1 MDLKK
6 AIILCAG
13 FGKRVLPLTKT
24 LPKPLLKVNQVP
36 LIEYSIRILKEL
48 GIEEIAVNVHHL
60 KDKIIEY
67 LDSYHP
73 NIKIFNEEIILDTG
87 GALVNAKSFLSDDYF
102 VILNSD
108 TIWQKNY
115 IPYMKSLIHKTI
127 KNSFNAGLLLA
138 RKQNSFDENLNP
150 DFSLN
155 DNLLVDKKD
164 HIYTGFQIMRSN
176 LLEKRKLEPFSVKKI
191 WDDLIIEKKITGEV
205 FEETFYH
212 TTDFQIYNKLKKI
225 NIIF

>member
-36 LIEYSIRILKEL
+36 LIEYSIKILKEL
-48 GIEEIAVNVHHL
+48 GIEEIAVNVHYL

-115 IPYMKSLIHKTI
+115 IPFMKSLIHKTI
-127 KNSFNAGLLLA
+127 ENNFNAGLLLA
-138 RKQNSFDENLNP
+138 RKENSFDENLNP

-212 TTDFQIYNKLKKI
+212 TTDFQIYNKLKKM

>member
-36 LIEYSIRILKEL
+36 LIEYSIKILKEL
-48 GIEEIAVNVHHL
+48 GIEEIAVNVHYL

-138 RKQNSFDENLNP
+138 RKENSFDENLNP

-212 TTDFQIYNKLKKI
+212 TTDFQIYNKLKKM

>member
-67 LDSYHP
+67 LNSYHP

-115 IPYMKSLIHKTI
+115 IPYMKTLIHKTI

>member
-24 LPKPLLKVNQVP
+24 LPKPLLKVNHVP

-48 GIEEIAVNVHHL
+48 GIEEIAVNVHYL
-60 KDKIIEY
+60 KDKIVEY
-67 LDSYHP
+67 LNSYHP

-138 RKQNSFDENLNP
+138 RKENSFDENLNP

-191 WDDLIIEKKITGEV
+191 WDDLIIDKKITGEV

-212 TTDFQIYNKLKKI
+212 TTDFKIYNKLKKI

>member
-48 GIEEIAVNVHHL
+48 GIQEIAVNVHHL

-87 GALVNAKSFLSDDYF
+87 GALVNAKSFLSEDYF

-138 RKQNSFDENLNP
+138 RKENSFDENLNP

-212 TTDFQIYNKLKKI
+212 TTDFQIYNKLKKM

>member
-36 LIEYSIRILKEL
+36 LIEYSIKILKEL

-73 NIKIFNEEIILDTG
+73 NIKIFNEEIIMDTG
-87 GALVNAKSFLSDDYF
+87 GALVNAKSFLSEDYF

-127 KNSFNAGLLLA
+127 KYSFNAGLLLA

>member
-24 LPKPLLKVNQVP
+24 LPKPLLKVNHVP

-48 GIEEIAVNVHHL
+48 GIEEIAVNVHYL

-67 LDSYHP
+67 LNSYHP
-73 NIKIFNEEIILDTG
+73 NIKIFNEKIILDTG

-102 VILNSD
+102 VVLNSD

-138 RKQNSFDENLNP
+138 RKENSFDENLNP

-155 DNLLVDKKD
+155 DNLLVNKKD

-176 LLEKRKLEPFSVKKI
+176 LLQKRKLEPFSIKKI
-191 WDDLIIEKKITGEV
+191 WDDLIIDKKITGEV

-212 TTDFQIYNKLKKI
+212 TTDFKIYNKLKKI

>member
-48 GIEEIAVNVHHL
+48 GVEEIAVNVHHL

-138 RKQNSFDENLNP
+138 RKENSFDKNLNP

>member
-36 LIEYSIRILKEL
+36 LIEYSIKILKEL
-48 GIEEIAVNVHHL
+48 GIEEIAVNVHYL

-212 TTDFQIYNKLKKI
+212 TTDFEIYNKLKKI

>member
-87 GALVNAKSFLSDDYF
+87 GALVNAKSFLSEDYF

-127 KNSFNAGLLLA
+127 ENNFNAGLLLA

-212 TTDFQIYNKLKKI
+212 TTDFQIYNKLKKM

>member
-73 NIKIFNEEIILDTG
+73 DIKIFNEEIILDTG
-87 GALVNAKSFLSDDYF
+87 GALVNAKSFLSEDYF

-138 RKQNSFDENLNP
+138 RKENSFDENLNP

-212 TTDFQIYNKLKKI
+212 TTDFQIYNKLKKM

>member
-36 LIEYSIRILKEL
+36 LIEYSIKILKEL
-48 GIEEIAVNVHHL
+48 GREEIAVNVHYL

-212 TTDFQIYNKLKKI
+212 TTDFQIYNKLKKM

>member
-36 LIEYSIRILKEL
+36 LIEYSIKILKEL

-73 NIKIFNEEIILDTG
+73 NIKIFNEEIIMDTG

-127 KNSFNAGLLLA
+127 ENNFNAGLLLA
-138 RKQNSFDENLNP
+138 RKENSFDENLNP

>member
-48 GIEEIAVNVHHL
+48 GIQEIAVNVHHL

-138 RKQNSFDENLNP
+138 RKENSFDENLNP

-164 HIYTGFQIMRSN
+164 HIYTGFQIMSSN

-205 FEETFYH
+205 FEEIFYH

>member
-138 RKQNSFDENLNP
+138 RKENSFDENLNP

-164 HIYTGFQIMRSN
+164 HIYTGFQIMSSN

>member
-102 VILNSD
+102 LILNSD

-115 IPYMKSLIHKTI
+115 IPFMKSLIHKTI
-127 KNSFNAGLLLA
+127 ENNFNAGLLLA
-138 RKQNSFDENLNP
+138 RKENSFDENLNP

-212 TTDFQIYNKLKKI
+212 TTDFEIYNKLKKI